1 MVDDLKVRRKR
12 RISKNYGDLY
22 VGSCMS
28 EREKPML
35 ARRLRQVLRGF
46 RKADIIKLRPTL
58 MDTSLCDIV
67 LISEHA
73 SAVLEMEDNVQS
85 VVLEEN
91 CRTMRGVHSS
101 PTYERIQ
108 ALFEAMGGIAVNEN
122 TVRGLIFLA
131 ICTRALLYD
140 REAERAVKLWFDAL
154 EDHFILYIN
163 PENGIDESLD
173 PSIKAMVL
181 ARTLGVQLE
190 VTDENEGITCYKLV
204 ASAIGEFLYEVRKL
218 DEDDTE
224 NESTEE
230 L

>member
-1 MVDDLKVRRKR
+1 MVDDFKVRRKR

-58 MDTSLCDIV
+58 MDTSLCDIA

-73 SAVLEMEDNVQS
+73 STVLEMEDNVQS
-85 VVLEEN
+85 VVIEEN
-91 CRTMRGVHSS
+91 CRTIRGVHSS

-122 TVRGLIFLA
+122 TARGLIFLA

-154 EDHFILYIN
+154 EDRFILYIN

-173 PSIKAMVL
+173 PCIKAMVL

-190 VTDENEGITCYKLV
+190 ITDENKGIICYKLV
-204 ASAIGEFLYEVRKL
+204 ASSIGEFLYEVRKL
-218 DEDDTE
+218 DG
-224 NESTEE
+224 EE
-230 L
+230 AEAEYSEEF